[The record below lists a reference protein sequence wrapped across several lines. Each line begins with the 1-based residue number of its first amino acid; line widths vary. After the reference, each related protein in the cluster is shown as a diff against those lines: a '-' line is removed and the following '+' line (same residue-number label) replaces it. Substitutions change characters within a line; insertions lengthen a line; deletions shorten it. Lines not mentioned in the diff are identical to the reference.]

1 MKAETTKDKSFEE
14 WLSEAKRITAEH
26 ARRNEELAQITAE
39 HVRRNNELARE
50 SQEIARE
57 REYYDKIIAYYKM
70 LYNNQE
76 RKDATL
82 AYREV

>member
-1 MKAETTKDKSFEE
+1 MKADTTQNKSFEE

-26 ARRNEELAQITAE
+26 I
-39 HVRRNNELARE
+39 RRNNELARE

-57 REYYDKIIAYYKM
+57 IEYYDKIIAYYKT

-82 AYREV
+82 A